1 MEVIRSKDNNTRR
14 STETGLWLNR
24 NVNGLKGAIRTHY
37 GRILIRKTERKRVEI
52 KRQTEIDGKHG
63 RDG

>member
-1 MEVIRSKDNNTRR
+1 MNDILLYLISPDF
-14 STETGLWLNR
+14 LM
-24 NVNGLKGAIRTHY
+24 HY